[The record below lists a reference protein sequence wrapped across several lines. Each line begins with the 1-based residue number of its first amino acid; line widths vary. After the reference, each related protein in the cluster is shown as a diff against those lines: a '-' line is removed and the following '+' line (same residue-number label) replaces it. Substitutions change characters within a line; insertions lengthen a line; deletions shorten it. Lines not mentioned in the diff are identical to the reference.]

1 MPNIEATITLKDN
14 ASSAVS
20 SIQRSLGKLTS
31 ILESINL
38 KLDKFIDPAAFNASK
53 NAINGVNTSLVNVN
67 TNLNRVVVTG
77 EEVATT
83 FQLTQEQI
91 HKIEKL
97 TDEIALSEDRRLKLN
112 REIAKLRE
120 AEEVDYHAI
129 KTKELQIQ
137 NLLSGEQLK
146 RDAIF
151 KQIDD
156 AAKASGKITNELVRQ
171 QIYNDRLAASS
182 ARRAAVELAAENR
195 IDQLSEDNALKDLKR
210 EEQLTTVVMQQEA
223 LRVKAKLG
231 VAKAEEQVRTQ
242 EEKTNNEKL
251 KGIKLNLSISK
262 TLNDSWE
269 KLKRECVAYAQKVA
283 YAEKDNALAAQY
295 ESTLNQANAEL
306 QKSEQL
312 LNQMTT
318 SADRTNR
325 VELKQLGYMGK
336 IVTERKNIVSAIER
350 QFSNQSKLLKLEKQ
364 GITTG
369 FEVSRLKK
377 QIARDNRNIAN
388 SQSKILS
395 LEKQIKVAT
404 EQAANAQNKHN
415 ESVKRTSSS
424 ANFLW
429 SKIKQIGGMYMG
441 TQAVGGV
448 IKTSDQLAANEA
460 RLALM
465 VKEGETVDQLS
476 DKIYSAAMRSRASYF
491 DMADAVSKVGIQAGN
506 LFDNNDQMVRFME
519 TFSKMAVIS
528 KSTTQQTNAAMTQLI
543 QSLSFGQLRGDELKS
558 ILENMPMVAQVI
570 ADEMTRAG
578 VAAEDLPEKLRHI
591 ADDGKVTADEIR
603 ALGYEGQISAETV
616 VNAMLNGSKKIDK
629 MAKGMTWTWGQ
640 VWTAF
645 KNAALRAFTPV
656 LKGINKLIETDRFKR
671 FVTWC
676 DTAMNRI
683 SAAIT
688 RIWDVAA
695 PVLAAIFDAI
705 ARIGQF
711 FGENWSFIAPIIWGV
726 VGALTAMKVAT
737 MLSAIW
743 SGILTGTKIVGTFF
757 TWAFTKAT
765 LAQAGAQ
772 WGLNSAMYACPLVW
786 IIGLIVAIIVLIYL
800 VVAAYNKW
808 TNSAISAT
816 GIICGCFMAIWA
828 FAWNCVA
835 NIWNAVAM
843 LIEYFVN
850 VWQHPVYAVKNA
862 MANMAY
868 IVLDSFIAMMSGCDE
883 FANKFT
889 DAIVGAINNVLGA
902 WNKFVDVMPSV
913 VTSALGLEKADM
925 VSSKG
930 NSSVSALKEVRS
942 KIENLVGDTPADY
955 WKAPKMEYKEVLGNY
970 MKGYEFGE
978 GLSNTF
984 DDMLD
989 PNKLMD
995 NLNLGQSGDFSKAL
1009 NNAFDPAPEVA
1020 GKTPSTKNPA
1030 LDKIKDDTGKIA
1042 DGVGSAA
1049 NSLDKASEDTKYL
1062 RELAE
1067 REAINKYTLTDLNVN
1082 MTNHNTM
1089 NSDVDVDNFGRRLW
1103 GALVKNARRTVPV
1116 SY

>member
-1 MPNIEATITLKDN
+1 MAGVNIDLVVKDKTSPILKKIANNARHLEDAINKAKLVYDRLTRSTNATIVSEQRRLQSIERTNQVKTQSRIKEEQLDQAIYKTWQQEENTRAAIERSNQARTQSKIKQQQLITATNNTETSQNRVKASVEKVNQAQTQTKIKQEQLAQATHRTWQAQERTKQSIERTTQSVERTKQSTAQTAIKQEQYKQAVQRTCQANHRTTQAQEKTLQAVNKTRVSQEQYKQAVQRTQRGVEKVAQEQEKTKQNVLKTKNTQELLNNSVLRGLQIKQKERLAVEQTNNAKKKGVLQDKQIEAANLRIF
-14 ASSAVS
+14 
-20 SIQRSLGKLTS
+20 
-31 ILESINL
+31 NL
-38 KLDKFIDPAAFNASK
+38 KQRIK
-53 NAINGVNTSLVNVN
+53 NAIDSNTRAQQRHNQAMKA
-67 TNLNRVVVTG
+67 G
-77 EEVATT
+77 
-83 FQLTQEQI
+83 
-91 HKIEKL
+91 
-97 TDEIALSEDRRLKLN
+97 
-112 REIAKLRE
+112 
-120 AEEVDYHAI
+120 
-129 KTKELQIQ
+129 
-137 NLLSGEQLK
+137 
-146 RDAIF
+146 
-151 KQIDD
+151 
-156 AAKASGKITNELVRQ
+156 ASG
-171 QIYNDRLAASS
+171 A
-182 ARRAAVELAAENR
+182 
-195 IDQLSEDNALKDLKR
+195 
-210 EEQLTTVVMQQEA
+210 
-223 LRVKAKLG
+223 
-231 VAKAEEQVRTQ
+231 
-242 EEKTNNEKL
+242 
-251 KGIKLNLSISK
+251 NL
-262 TLNDSWE
+262 
-269 KLKRECVAYAQKVA
+269 
-283 YAEKDNALAAQY
+283 
-295 ESTLNQANAEL
+295 
-306 QKSEQL
+306 
-312 LNQMTT
+312 M
-318 SADRTNR
+318 
-325 VELKQLGYMGK
+325 
-336 IVTERKNIVSAIER
+336 
-350 QFSNQSKLLKLEKQ
+350 
-364 GITTG
+364 
-369 FEVSRLKK
+369 
-377 QIARDNRNIAN
+377 
-388 SQSKILS
+388 
-395 LEKQIKVAT
+395 
-404 EQAANAQNKHN
+404 
-415 ESVKRTSSS
+415 
-424 ANFLW
+424 W
-429 SKIKQIGGMYMG
+429 SKIKQIGGAYIG

-640 VWTAF
+640 VWTTF

-688 RIWDVAA
+688 RIWDVAG
-695 PVLAAIFDAI
+695 PVLAAVFDAVANI
-705 ARIGQF
+705 AQF

-743 SGILTGTKIVGTFF
+743 SGILTGAKIVGTFF

-902 WNKFVDVMPSV
+902 WNKFVDIMPSV

-942 KIENLVGDTPADY
+942 KIENWVGDTPADY

-970 MKGYEFGE
+970 MKGYDFGE

-1049 NSLDKASEDTKYL
+1049 DNLDRASEDTKYL

>member
-1 MPNIEATITLKDN
+1 MAGINIDLVVKDKTSPILKKIANNARHLEDAINKAKLVYDRLTRSTNATIVSEQRRLQSIERTNQVKTQSRIKEEQLDQAIYKTWQQEENTRAAIERSNQARTQSKIKQQQLITATNNTETSQNRVKASVEKVNQAQTQTKIKQEQLAQATHRTWQAQERTKQSVERTTQSVERTKQSTAQTAIKQEQYKQAVQRTCQANHRTTQAQEKTLQAVNKTRVSQEQYKQAVQRTQRGVEKVAQEQEKTKQNVLKTKNTQELLNNSVLRGLQIKQKERLAVEQTNNAKKKGVLQDKQIEAANLRIF
-14 ASSAVS
+14 
-20 SIQRSLGKLTS
+20 
-31 ILESINL
+31 NL
-38 KLDKFIDPAAFNASK
+38 KQRIK
-53 NAINGVNTSLVNVN
+53 NAIDSNTRAQQRHNQAMKA
-67 TNLNRVVVTG
+67 G
-77 EEVATT
+77 
-83 FQLTQEQI
+83 
-91 HKIEKL
+91 
-97 TDEIALSEDRRLKLN
+97 
-112 REIAKLRE
+112 
-120 AEEVDYHAI
+120 
-129 KTKELQIQ
+129 
-137 NLLSGEQLK
+137 
-146 RDAIF
+146 
-151 KQIDD
+151 
-156 AAKASGKITNELVRQ
+156 ASG
-171 QIYNDRLAASS
+171 A
-182 ARRAAVELAAENR
+182 
-195 IDQLSEDNALKDLKR
+195 
-210 EEQLTTVVMQQEA
+210 
-223 LRVKAKLG
+223 
-231 VAKAEEQVRTQ
+231 
-242 EEKTNNEKL
+242 
-251 KGIKLNLSISK
+251 NL
-262 TLNDSWE
+262 
-269 KLKRECVAYAQKVA
+269 
-283 YAEKDNALAAQY
+283 
-295 ESTLNQANAEL
+295 
-306 QKSEQL
+306 
-312 LNQMTT
+312 M
-318 SADRTNR
+318 
-325 VELKQLGYMGK
+325 
-336 IVTERKNIVSAIER
+336 
-350 QFSNQSKLLKLEKQ
+350 
-364 GITTG
+364 
-369 FEVSRLKK
+369 
-377 QIARDNRNIAN
+377 
-388 SQSKILS
+388 
-395 LEKQIKVAT
+395 
-404 EQAANAQNKHN
+404 
-415 ESVKRTSSS
+415 
-424 ANFLW
+424 W
-429 SKIKQIGGMYMG
+429 SKIKQIGGAYIG
-441 TQAVGGV
+441 TQAVGSV

-491 DMADAVSKVGIQAGN
+491 DLADAVSKVGIQAGN

-543 QSLSFGQLRGDELKS
+543 QALSFGQLRGDELKS

-629 MAKGMTWTWGQ
+629 MAKGMTWTWNQ

-688 RIWDVAA
+688 RIWDVAG

-743 SGILTGTKIVGTFF
+743 SGILTGAKIVGTFF

-902 WNKFVDVMPSV
+902 WNKFVDIMPSV

-942 KIENLVGDTPADY
+942 KIENWVGDTPADY

-970 MKGYEFGE
+970 MKGYDFGE

-1049 NSLDKASEDTKYL
+1049 DNLDRASEDTKYL